1 MFAGDTVEVCGGDVA
16 RCGGQLAGE
25 GGGGG
30 HRGQQGQG
38 GHHGA
43 GRAETEPVAR
53 CVGCRNSY
61 INAVVMNT
69 FAEKCLNF
77 YSILFLNACC

>member
-1 MFAGDTVEVCGGDVA
+1 MFAGHTVEVCGGDVA
-16 RCGGQLAGE
+16 RHGGQLAGE

-43 GRAETEPVAR
+43 GRAETEPAAR
-53 CVGCRNSY
+53 CVGVGRRNSY
-61 INAVVMNT
+61 MNT